1 MKLAHS
7 FPPTLRVDALG
18 IIATIALTAGAA
30 ALAIGP
36 RLLFPAP
43 SHTQQ
48 QADLNARLN
57 RSLDSDRQA
66 DLAQRTL
73 ADLKSQEITAVTLKP
88 ASTMN
93 QRLGDIA
100 TLAEPLGISITK
112 LIPGPAL
119 AAPPAPAAAPSA
131 GAPATP
137 PPLTTIVSIKLA
149 GTGTYPA
156 ISGFLHALH
165 DEFRDT
171 ALSSL
176 KLSTNLEPHQS
187 ENLSA
192 TFSIDLAWY
201 AAPDASDG
209 APPKQ

>member
-7 FPPTLRVDALG
+7 LPPTLRVDALG
-18 IIATIALTAGAA
+18 SLAAIALTAGAA

-36 RLLFPAP
+36 RILFPAP
-43 SHTQQ
+43 SRAQQ
-48 QADLNARLN
+48 QTELNARLK
-57 RSLDSDRQA
+57 RSLDIDRQT

-73 ADLKSQEITAVTLKP
+73 TDLKSQETTAVTLKP

-112 LIPGPAL
+112 LIPGPAS
-119 AAPPAPAAAPSA
+119 AAPPPPAPAPSA
-131 GAPATP
+131 GSPAA
-137 PPLTTIVSIKLA
+137 PPLTTIVAIKLT